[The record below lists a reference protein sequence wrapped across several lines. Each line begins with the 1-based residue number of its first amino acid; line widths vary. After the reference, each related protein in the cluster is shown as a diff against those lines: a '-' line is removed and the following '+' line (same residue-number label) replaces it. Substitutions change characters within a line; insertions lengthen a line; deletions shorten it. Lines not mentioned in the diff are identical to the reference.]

1 MLQTELYKV
10 FYIVSKYENISE
22 AAKQLYIS
30 QPAVSKSIKKLEELT
45 GCTLFIRS
53 SKGVSLTSEG
63 KILYDYVEKAFDYL
77 ATGEKLIN
85 KINNL
90 TEGLVKIGISN
101 TLCQYFF
108 MPHLKSFHKEYPEI
122 KIQVINRSS
131 PDTLKLLQQGIIDFG
146 IISIPNT
153 DTNIT
158 FVELMK
164 VHDIF
169 VTNDKNLTR
178 KELPIDALNKHHL
191 MMLEKENLTRAYI
204 DEFIKHNAYH
214 LTPKIEISSMN
225 FLIEFAKIG
234 LGVASVIKE
243 FVTSELEKE
252 TLYEI
257 PISPT
262 PPPRK
267 IGIVMQKNIP
277 LTLAAQSFIA
287 HIQKEII

>member
-10 FYIVSKYENISE
+10 FYIVTKHGNISE
-22 AAKQLYIS
+22 AAKELYIS

-63 KILYDYVEKAFDYL
+63 KILYDYVEKAFDHL
-77 ATGEKLIN
+77 ITGEKIIN

-90 TEGLVKIGISN
+90 KEGLVKIGISN

-108 MPHLKSFHKEYPEI
+108 MPHLKSFHKSYPEI

-153 DTNIT
+153 QDNIT
-158 FVELMK
+158 FIELMK
-164 VHDIF
+164 IHDIF
-169 VTNDKNLTR
+169 VTNDQNLVR
-178 KELPIDALNKHHL
+178 KKLSIETLNNLHL
-191 MMLEKENLTRAYI
+191 MMLEKKNLTRKYI
-204 DEFIKHNAYH
+204 DEFVENNSLH
-214 LTPKIEISSMN
+214 LTPKIEISSMD

-243 FVTSELEKE
+243 FVAPELAKG

-267 IGIVMQKNIP
+267 IGIVVQKNIP
-277 LTLAAQSFIA
+277 LTLAANSFIE
-287 HIQKEII
+287 HIKNEIP